1 VGCFLSL
8 FLSSLQQQLTTRKE
22 LLMSSPGTARSRSTA
37 SDEARLEHIATE
49 CIAKAVNIVLAS
61 RLSSLQ
67 RGKRGTTQ
75 GGGVKDNRNRW
86 FNLETEEVDSAIS
99 SLDAWKRDT
108 SLTFVAE
115 IYGEKKT
122 TAGAKSS
129 GNGMDDDGDGSFG
142 AEEDSSHDENA
153 HLLEAW
159 TFQVQRQQVV
169 GGFNVGN
176 SVENSTSSSATSNG
190 SSSGGSSSQT
200 SQTRA
205 TRATRVHGQ
214 RLDTPLVYKR
224 AVIFLRSLFCY
235 VRLLPAFS
243 VYQVTKRSSNSKLL
257 ITSKIKIVDSSSLR
271 SSKAADDYGPDFSV
285 HQFKQ
290 IDTPVG
296 SICAQ
301 VAYVSNPVEVLSKE
315 YGQSV
320 MYTATASPNVP
331 RTKNMAAA
339 AVPIQTPNKGTSP
352 GMSHS
357 QLGGGAGGG
366 GGGGFS
372 PHSAPQVIRRQSWSF
387 SRNQMQLE
395 ASVGN
400 NKSKFS
406 DVMVID
412 PVEEGHEEK
421 DSSSPGQNTR
431 QRQNTSSS
439 PMLIPNAAGG
449 GHTSSNRNNSSSN
462 NQPSSGGATSNLSA
476 QLRVKMS
483 VSPQPRGS
491 SMKALTAPGRSST
504 LTSKVYRTV
513 SASPDECV
521 VGFAMRHEMKDSKF
535 SDEQFQSSS
544 IAKMELPISALNQRK
559 LEATSS
565 VAAAAA
571 TSAGQSIVKTT
582 PSSSVKSADSSDMSG
597 YRMPLSCSPQLPFAM
612 TPNLRNSAGSSLSYD
627 FQASPLNS
635 GSGIPSIRLVRRG
648 TSPKDSSEMTPSFNS
663 LSSFSPGQD
672 NFLDSGIPC
681 PPLYY
686 GSYNKPKLGI
696 AYPSSYS
703 GTYEEEDQ
711 DALPFAL
718 ETQNSPGESLGV
730 GRGESQDAAIGA
742 FVRTLQE
749 APPLRNLTPAVPACR
764 TLSSAMLEL
773 RQLRETCDT
782 ARGLVSN

>member
-1 VGCFLSL
+1 MGCGGSE
-8 FLSSLQQQLTTRKE
+8 THKHTHTHTRRTA
-22 LLMSSPGTARSRSTA
+22 MSSPGTTRARTPA

-67 RGKRGTTQ
+67 RGKRSATQ
-75 GGGVKDNRNRW
+75 GGGAMKDNRNRW
-86 FNLETEEVDSAIS
+86 FNLETEEVDCAIS
-99 SLDAWKRDT
+99 SLDVWKRDT

-115 IYGEKKT
+115 IYGEKAT
-122 TAGAKSS
+122 TNGGGGSKAAKSS
-129 GNGMDDDGDGSFG
+129 DNFG
-142 AEEDSSHDENA
+142 EDSEDSSQNQNA
-153 HLLEAW
+153 NLLEAW
-159 TFQVQRQQVV
+159 TFQVQRHQV
-169 GGFNVGN
+169 GGFNVD
-176 SVENSTSSSATSNG
+176 VENSTSSSATSN
-190 SSSGGSSSQT
+190 SSSGGSSQ
-200 SQTRA
+200 SQTRL
-205 TRATRVHGQ
+205 TRVHSQ

-224 AVIFLRSLFCY
+224 AVIFLRSLYCF

-243 VYQVTKRSSNSKLL
+243 VYQVTKRSSSSKLR
-257 ITSKIKIVDSSSLR
+257 ITSKTRIGDDPSSFS
-271 SSKAADDYGPDFSV
+271 YGPDFSV
-285 HQFKQ
+285 HQFRQ

-315 YGQSV
+315 YGNSV
-320 MYTATASPNVP
+320 MYVSSAASPKLT
-331 RTKNMAAA
+331 TKKAE
-339 AVPIQTPNKGTSP
+339 AVPIQRPNKAT
-352 GMSHS
+352 GMSPAMGNS
-357 QLGGGAGGG
+357 QGGGGA
-366 GGGGFS
+366 GFS

-400 NKSKFS
+400 KSKFS

-412 PVEEGHEEK
+412 PVEEGEEK
-421 DSSSPGQNTR
+421 ESSR
-431 QRQNTSSS
+431 QRRNTTTS
-439 PMLIPNAAGG
+439 PMLIPNAGG
-449 GHTSSNRNNSSSN
+449 GHKSSSGNNSS
-462 NQPSSGGATSNLSA
+462 TSNLSA

-483 VSPQPRGS
+483 ISPQPKGN
-491 SMKALTAPGRSST
+491 SMKALTAPGRSSSA

-521 VGFAMRHEMKDSKF
+521 VGFAMRHEMKDKF
-535 SDEQFQSSS
+535 SQEQSHSS

-559 LEATSS
+559 LEASS
-565 VAAAAA
+565 AAAAA
-571 TSAGQSIVKTT
+571 AAAAAGQSIVKTT

-612 TPNLRNSAGSSLSYD
+612 TPNLRNSGSSLSYD

-663 LSSFSPGQD
+663 SSFSPGQD
-672 NFLDSGIPC
+672 NFLDSGLPF

-730 GRGESQDAAIGA
+730 GRGESEDAAIGA

-749 APPLRNLTPAVPACR
+749 APPLRNVTPSAPSCR

-773 RQLRETCDT
+773 KQLRETIDT